1 MRLEEV
7 MRRLDELRGAS
18 PSGAWDLFTTTET
31 ALETYYARGEELN
44 AQAYETLKRVVF
56 DGLMSGLEV
65 AHPEL
70 LPALTCEHPVGYGN
84 VMELFDGGGAIEE
97 IMTLDPEKFADA
109 FWSETVMQGQVGVT
123 VWHNDYLETKWPQAL
138 GNAKSKER
146 AGLELM
152 ESYCLVRYE
161 SWTLP
166 LIFEELGRRHQRW
179 TEDRRAFAK
188 HIYIDRGWRELI
200 ETYGLSVYEPSY
212 AGELNEDDD

>member
-138 GNAKSKER
+138 GKAKSKER
-146 AGLELM
+146 REERRK
-152 ESYCLVRYE
+152 ESGPKRE
-161 SWTLP
+161 KA
-166 LIFEELGRRHQRW
+166 GRRFSAAGSGTGRGERAENSGQRSGTW
-179 TEDRRAFAK
+179 
-188 HIYIDRGWRELI
+188 G
-200 ETYGLSVYEPSY
+200 
-212 AGELNEDDD
+212 